1 MSAISVSQPAVVSQ
15 TNSRTTSILLTAIVA
30 FALLLRLFLLLLVQH
45 PGIADPNH
53 YYNLGLQMVQ
63 GQGFT
68 IDYIWHFYNPPQ
80 AIVHP
85 DDFWQPGAGV
95 IAAVGMTLFGQT
107 VQGAL
112 LPFVILGALLPLVAY
127 WAGRAFGCTPT
138 MCLFVAGAAAVLP
151 EFVLSSLRTDTL
163 IPNALLVCC
172 ALLLLGRGLRTGQW
186 WAFAGSGICAGLSYL
201 VRGDNLLLIPLLL
214 CLLVIYSL
222 WVRADGKTLRRWLGS
237 GLALGIA
244 VLIVLPWL
252 LRNIAEF
259 GSATTPNLSRMF
271 FMTDFRDHY
280 AYGRELTMQTWL
292 AAQSPVQIITK
303 RLMEMAASAKMMWV
317 ALDVF
322 LPVAVA
328 GGGLLLLGARD
339 RQRWLRIAPVMVL
352 LGGMF
357 VFYTVLAPYGSQGGS
372 YKKSYLTLV
381 PLLLPL
387 AGYAL
392 EQAISNTRIRTGAAL
407 LVLLFMTANAIE
419 FVRADIRFTN
429 EYLRIVQAMSATAAT
444 LPDVDGDGERI
455 YMTQDPYMLRFVGLR
470 SVMFP
475 MESRDTVYDVAL
487 RYHVDYLLMPADR
500 PALDALVMG
509 AESDVRFVPVLGV
522 EGTPFVFY
530 EVVR

>member
-1 MSAISVSQPAVVSQ
+1 MSAISVSQSAVVSQ
-15 TNSRTTSILLTAIVA
+15 TNTRNPVMILTVITTV
-30 FALLLRLFLLLLVQH
+30 ALLLRLVLLPQIQH

-53 YYNLGLQMVQ
+53 YYNLGLQLVQ

-80 AIVHP
+80 AVVHP

-127 WAGRAFGCTPT
+127 WAARAFGCTPA

-172 ALLLLGRGLRTGQW
+172 ALLLLGNGLRSGQW
-186 WAFAGSGICAGLSYL
+186 WAFAGSGVCAGLSYL
-201 VRGDNLLLIPLLL
+201 MRGDNLLLIPLLL

-222 WVRADGKTLRRWLGS
+222 WVRGDGKTARRWIGG
-237 GLALGIA
+237 GLAFSIA
-244 VLIVLPWL
+244 LLIVLPWL
-252 LRNIAEF
+252 LRNIADF

-280 AYGRELTMQTWL
+280 AYGRELTLQTWL
-292 AAQSPVQIITK
+292 AAQTPIEIITK
-303 RLMEMAASAKMMWV
+303 RLLEMAASAKMMWV
-317 ALDVF
+317 SLDLF
-322 LPVAVA
+322 LPVAVV
-328 GGGLLLLGARD
+328 GGGLLLLVARD
-339 RQRWLRIAPVMVL
+339 RQRWLRIAPALVL

-357 VFYTVLAPYGSQGGS
+357 VFYTILAPYGSQGGS

-381 PLLLPL
+381 PLLLPI

-392 EQAISNTRIRTGAAL
+392 EQAISNTRIRTGVAL

-429 EYLRIVQAMSATAAT
+429 EYLRIVQEMSAAAAA

-455 YMTQDPYMLRFVGLR
+455 YMTQDPYMLRFVNMQ

-475 MESRDTVYDVAL
+475 METRDTVYDVAL

-500 PALDALVMG
+500 PALDVLVLG
-509 AESDVRFVPVLGV
+509 AESDIRFVPVLEV
-522 EGTPFVFY
+522 EGTPFIFY

>member
-1 MSAISVSQPAVVSQ
+1 MIAISVSKFSASAQ
-15 TNSRTTSILLTAIVA
+15 TNTRTTPILLTVIVIA
-30 FALLLRLFLLLLVQH
+30 ALLLRVSLLPQIQH

-53 YYNLGLQMVQ
+53 YYNLGLRLVQ

-85 DDFWQPGAGV
+85 DDFWQPGAGI
-95 IAAVGMTLFGQT
+95 IAALGMTLFGQT

-112 LPFVILGALLPLVAY
+112 LPFVVLGALLPLVGY
-127 WAGRAFGCTPT
+127 WAGREFGCKPA
-138 MCLFVAGAAAVLP
+138 MCLFIGGAAAVLP

-172 ALLLLGRGLRTGQW
+172 ALLFLGRGLRTGQW
-186 WAFAGSGICAGLSYL
+186 MAFAGSGVCAGLSYL
-201 VRGDNLLLIPLLL
+201 IRGDNLLLIPLLL
-214 CLLVIYSL
+214 CLVVVYSL
-222 WVRADGKTLRRWLGS
+222 WVRADGKTARRWLGG

-244 VLIVLPWL
+244 LLIVLPWL

-280 AYGRELTMQTWL
+280 AYGRELTLQTWL
-292 AAQSPVQIITK
+292 AAQTPAQIISK
-303 RLMEMAASAKMMWV
+303 RLLEMAASAKMMWV
-317 ALDVF
+317 SLDLF
-322 LPVAVA
+322 LPIAVA
-328 GGGLLLLGARD
+328 GGGLLLLAARD

-357 VFYTVLAPYGSQGGS
+357 VFYTILAPYGSQGGS

-392 EQAISNTRIRTGAAL
+392 EQAITNTRIRTGAAL
-407 LVLLFMTANAIE
+407 LALLFMTANAIE

-429 EYLRIVQAMSATAAT
+429 EYLRIVQAMSAAAAT
-444 LPDVDGDGERI
+444 LPDIDGDGDRI
-455 YMTQDPYMLRFVGLR
+455 YMTQDPYMLRFVDMQ

-475 MESRDTVYDVAL
+475 MESRDIVYDVAL

-500 PALDALVMG
+500 PALDALVTG
-509 AESDVRFVPVLGV
+509 VESDVRFIPVLEV

-530 EVVR
+530 EVMR